1 MKMKKILVIITVL
14 MLLVGCTNTKET
26 KQVQADAAKFK
37 EEYESLK
44 NDKFYHYYFHCLDF
58 HILL

>member
-1 MKMKKILVIITVL
+1 MKKILVIITVL

-37 EEYESLK
+37 EEYESLNNESNNGK
-44 NDKFYHYYFHCLDF
+44 TYRSLDF